1 MPATEDEAVLICA
14 AIAGGTAYQGDNDLE
29 LALTTTLPTAS
40 TAGAEVTGGNYAR
53 VVVDMADWTAD
64 GVGGVF
70 STDPVTYP
78 DLVSSDYNADVV
90 AVEAYSTSDHTT
102 RRWYI
107 PLDSPVTKRI
117 GDTPQFPAGELYLTV
132 V

>member
-14 AIAGGTAYQGDNDLE
+14 AIAGGTAYQGDPDLE
-29 LALTTTLPTAS
+29 LALTTTLPTAT
-40 TAGAEVTGGNYAR
+40 TAGSEVTGGNYAR
-53 VVVDMADWTAD
+53 VVIDMAGWTAD
-64 GVGGVF
+64 GVGGVYNAAAIA
-70 STDPVTYP
+70 YP
-78 DLVSSDYNADVV
+78 ELAASDYNADVV

-107 PLDSPVTKRI
+107 ALDSPVTKVI
-117 GDTPQFPAGELYLTV
+117 GDIPQFPAGELYLTV